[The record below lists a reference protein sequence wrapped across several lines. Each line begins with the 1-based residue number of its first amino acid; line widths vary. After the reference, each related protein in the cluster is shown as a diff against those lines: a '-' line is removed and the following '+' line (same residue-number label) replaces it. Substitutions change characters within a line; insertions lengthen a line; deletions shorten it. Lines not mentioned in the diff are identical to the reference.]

1 MAYGKRE
8 TEGVATLADLEALPE
23 GVVGEIIE
31 GTLYV
36 HAQPRAGHMDTLG
49 GLFAALRGPFQQGR
63 GGPGGWWIQVEP
75 GIRLEGSPEFIPD
88 VAGWRKDRVARIPT
102 GSWLVAPDWACE
114 VLSPSTRAYD
124 LRIKRPFYARIGI
137 KHLWFI
143 DLDARTL
150 LVSELREGQWVEV
163 GTYCDDDIVRVH
175 PFEDLE
181 LRLDELWPLLET
193 TSGT

>member
-8 TEGVATLADLEALPE
+8 TEGVATLADIEALPE

-49 GLFAALRGPFQQGR
+49 GLHAMLWRPFQKGS

-75 GIRLEGSPEFIPD
+75 GIQLEGSPEFIPD

-114 VLSPSTRAYD
+114 ILSPSTRAYD

-163 GTYCDDDIVRVH
+163 GTYCDEDVIRVP

-181 LRLDELWPLLET
+181 LRLGELWPLLEP

>member
-1 MAYGKRE
+1 M
-8 TEGVATLADLEALPE
+8 
-23 GVVGEIIE
+23 
-31 GTLYV
+31 
-36 HAQPRAGHMDTLG
+36 
-49 GLFAALRGPFQQGR
+49 
-63 GGPGGWWIQVEP
+63 EP

-163 GTYCDDDIVRVH
+163 GTYCDEDVIRVP

-181 LRLDELWPLLET
+181 LRLGELWPLLEP

>member
-8 TEGVATLADLEALPE
+8 TGGVATLADIEALPE

-75 GIRLEGSPEFIPD
+75 GIRLDGSPEFIPD
-88 VAGWRKDRVARIPT
+88 VAGWRKDRVARIPA

-150 LVSELREGQWVEV
+150 LVSELRDGQWVEV
-163 GTYCDDDIVRVH
+163 GTYCDDDIVRVP

>member
-8 TEGVATLADLEALPE
+8 TEGVATLADIEALPE

-137 KHLWFI
+137 NHLWFI

-163 GTYCDDDIVRVH
+163 GTYCDEDVIRVP

-181 LRLDELWPLLET
+181 LRLGELWPLLET